1 MTATDATPAREAAYL
16 AEMFGLHGA
25 TAMVT
30 GASRGL
36 GAAMSIAL
44 ARAGAKVCLVG
55 RRDNLR
61 ATRDAVTAEGGLA
74 TEVVG
79 DLASEAGI
87 DAVVATCEDRF
98 GPVDVLVNNA
108 GTFVRKPALEWTS
121 REWDDVM
128 DLSTRSVFLLC
139 QRVGRGMLE
148 RGHGKIVNIASV
160 LSFQGGSTVPAYAA
174 SRHAVVG
181 LTRALANEWASAGV
195 NVNAIA
201 PGYIDTDLLEGLKAD
216 PVRSAE
222 LLARVPAQRWGRPTD
237 LAGAVVY
244 LASPASDFVHGTTLV
259 VDGGWLS
266 R

>member
-1 MTATDATPAREAAYL
+1 VTAADATPARTDAYL
-16 AEMFGLHGA
+16 AELFGLRGA
-25 TAMVT
+25 TALVT

-44 ARAGAKVCLVG
+44 ARAGAHVCLVG
-55 RRDNLR
+55 RRDNLG
-61 ATRDAVTAEGGLA
+61 ATRDAVTAVEGRA

-79 DLASEAGI
+79 DLGSEAGI
-87 DAVVATCEDRF
+87 DAVVATCEDRV
-98 GPVDVLVNNA
+98 GPVEVLVNNA
-108 GTFVRKPALEWTS
+108 GTFVRKPAIDWTVS
-121 REWDDVM
+121 EWDEVM

-148 RGHGKIVNIASV
+148 RGRGKIVNIASV

-216 PVRSAE
+216 PSRSAE
-222 LLARVPAQRWGRPTD
+222 LLARVPAGRWGRPSD

-244 LASPASDFVHGTTLV
+244 LASPASDFVHGATLV